1 MRLERSCA
9 HAGYSPHII
18 FEAAS
23 LRDLLQSI
31 RENSAVAV
39 VLECSAQM
47 FNLSGIRMIPL
58 DAGEYKDNVMGISWK
73 SNPDR
78 AQIAMDIRNYI
89 LAYLSEQQH

>member
-1 MRLERSCA
+1 
-9 HAGYSPHII
+9 
-18 FEAAS
+18 
-23 LRDLLQSI
+23 
-31 RENSAVAV
+31 
-39 VLECSAQM
+39 
-47 FNLSGIRMIPL
+47 MIPL